1 MYKIY
6 VSLVRARVHKAVEF
20 TVSPTQY
27 GFRPN
32 RSTAHATYLIRRLQD
47 WSEQKNA
54 QFYLALIDWEK
65 AFDKV
70 QHDKLF
76 ASMCRL
82 GFSRH
87 FIDIIKGL
95 YKSPTFYVQDE
106 YGHSATKIQNAGIR
120 QGCPLSPYL
129 FLLVMTCMDS
139 DVKHNCSAVVMN
151 ARIPGVQ
158 FDSVYYADDTI
169 LFSTQPS
176 ALNELLLHIEEC
188 SEHYGLKINRSK
200 CHSIHMYHEAIIHFR
215 DGTPLS
221 KTHDATYLSNNLNYA
236 VNIAREV
243 SQRIQDTKRTWLRLD
258 SLWKDPSSNPKWK
271 LLIFDAVIRSKL
283 LYSLETVHLTG
294 TLRMKL
300 DAFHLRGLRQ
310 ILRMQTTYVNRQ
322 NTNQRVYQTASDI
335 AFPSGNGCVK
345 PFTELLDERRIKL
358 AGHILRSPNSDPL
371 RQVTYQP
378 DSAEPVEIGKRRIG
392 RPRQQWTFRS
402 NELIHS
408 KLSHTDYRGFDV
420 QNHNILTAAR
430 QRRV

>member
-1 MYKIY
+1 MCVC
-6 VSLVRARVHKAVEF
+6 VSLSLSPSRSLYLLIFTDMAPLSHSQFSVRSPRLAMTGRPRVRAVGK
-20 TVSPTQY
+20 
-27 GFRPN
+27 N
-32 RSTAHATYLIRRLQD
+32 STDAPVDPDLLH
-47 WSEQKNA
+47 
-54 QFYLALIDWEK
+54 
-65 AFDKV
+65 
-70 QHDKLF
+70 
-76 ASMCRL
+76 
-82 GFSRH
+82 
-87 FIDIIKGL
+87 
-95 YKSPTFYVQDE
+95 
-106 YGHSATKIQNAGIR
+106 
-120 QGCPLSPYL
+120 LSP
-129 FLLVMTCMDS
+129 
-139 DVKHNCSAVVMN
+139 
-151 ARIPGVQ
+151 
-158 FDSVYYADDTI
+158 
-169 LFSTQPS
+169 
-176 ALNELLLHIEEC
+176 ELLLRAQPAWACRDDGNSGHWRRRSHGSGGFVNPSGIRSC
-188 SEHYGLKINRSK
+188 SGNH
-200 CHSIHMYHEAIIHFR
+200 
-215 DGTPLS
+215 TPP
-221 KTHDATYLSNNLNYA
+221 NNLNYA

-271 LLIFDAVIRSKL
+271 LLIYDAVIRSKL

-294 TLRMKL
+294 TLRKKL
-300 DAFHLRGLRQ
+300 DAFHLRGLRK

-322 NTNQRVYQTASDI
+322 NTNQRVYQTALDI